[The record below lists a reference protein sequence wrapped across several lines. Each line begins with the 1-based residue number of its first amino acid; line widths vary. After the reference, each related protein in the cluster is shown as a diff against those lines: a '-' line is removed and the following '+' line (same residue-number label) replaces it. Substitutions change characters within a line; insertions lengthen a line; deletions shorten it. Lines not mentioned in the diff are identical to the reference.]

1 MTDQPKVREAFEAW
15 ASSAGYRMFKRVPD
29 DELYM
34 KSRRGHYSDFSLDD
48 AWIAWQAA
56 IAHASSAR
64 GEECSVD
71 DHIEGGGN
79 LVDARD
85 AARYRKLF
93 DGPYP
98 FCFEGQTYDTK
109 RDADE
114 AIDQAIAGRR
124 GDGHG

>member
-1 MTDQPKVREAFEAW
+1 MTDQQKVREAFEAYW
-15 ASSAGYRMFKRVPD
+15 SEHSWNVERIDNPSGYVEYKNHDLHHIWM
-29 DELYM
+29 
-34 KSRRGHYSDFSLDD
+34 G
-48 AWIAWQAA
+48 WQAA
-56 IAHASSAR
+56 LAHASSATTNTQESSGR
-64 GEECSVD
+64 
-71 DHIEGGGN
+71 

-124 GDGHG
+124 RDGHG